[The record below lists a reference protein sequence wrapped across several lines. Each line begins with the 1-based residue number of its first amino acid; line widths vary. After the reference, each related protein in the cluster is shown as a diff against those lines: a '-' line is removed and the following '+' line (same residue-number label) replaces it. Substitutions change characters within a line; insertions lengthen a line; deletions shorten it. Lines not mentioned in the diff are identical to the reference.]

1 MLIWPQTINASLYKH
16 GVYRARKESHRA
28 VSPFPVA
35 SGAKLVVILARNKC
49 LAIFDS
55 PCMFAS
61 AHTSCIVGL
70 DAVPVEIEVRVREG
84 EQAKFTILGL
94 GGAAVRESR
103 DRILAALQRA
113 GFDPPNQILVNL
125 APAEVRKDST
135 AFDLPIALAITC
147 AIGGLPQAALEGL
160 SICGELSLLGD
171 VKPTTG
177 IAAHAM
183 LAAQRKLRAIV
194 VPDENGEEA
203 AMVDTLKVVGV
214 QTLTQVIRILK
225 RQEPP
230 CIKSRRPPA
239 VLQHR
244 KSIDDVL
251 GQEVAKRALAITAA
265 GGHNL
270 LMIGPPGCGKSMLAE
285 RLATLLPPVSSAQM
299 LEVLRIHSVAGQ
311 PTESVL
317 GGIRP
322 FRTPHYVVSDAGLIG
337 GGSGPRPGE
346 VSLAHRGVL
355 FLDEFPEFRRSAV
368 EALRSPMETG
378 WVQIARAKASVVYPA
393 RFQLIAA
400 MNPCPCGRFG
410 SDVGTCRCSHH
421 AVRDYLAKLS
431 QPILD
436 RIDLHVELEAVKVD
450 DLVWARR
457 SMSQSS
463 EQIHGAVLAAQ
474 ARQIERQG
482 VLNSELS
489 DGELQSRISVRDG
502 ARRLLSEAI
511 KRIGISARGYTRVL
525 RVART
530 IADLAGEECVT
541 EEVVAEAVSYRSL
554 DRLSNVVHGTGAYIR
569 NRGP

>member
-1 MLIWPQTINASLYKH
+1 VKLRNYNPRSLDSLY
-16 GVYRARKESHRA
+16 
-28 VSPFPVA
+28 
-35 SGAKLVVILARNKC
+35 
-49 LAIFDS
+49 
-55 PCMFAS
+55 MFAS
-61 AHTSCIVGL
+61 ARTSCIVGL
-70 DAVPVEIEVRVREG
+70 DAVPVEVEVRVKEG
-84 EQAKFTILGL
+84 DQGKFTILGL

-125 APAEVRKDST
+125 APVEVRKDS
-135 AFDLPIALAITC
+135 AVFDLPIALAIIC
-147 AIGGLPQAALEGL
+147 AIEGLPQAALEGVSL
-160 SICGELSLLGD
+160 CGELSLLGD
-171 VKPTTG
+171 VKPTAG
-177 IAAHAM
+177 IAAHA
-183 LAAQRKLRAIV
+183 LAAAQGKLRAVI
-194 VPDENGEEA
+194 VPDDNGHEA
-203 AMVDTLKVVGV
+203 AMVDGITVIGVRHLSQVVRVLK
-214 QTLTQVIRILK
+214 Q
-225 RQEPP
+225 QEAPEIKTKIPP
-230 CIKSRRPPA
+230 VAIQR
-239 VLQHR
+239 R

-285 RLATLLPPVSSAQM
+285 RLATLLPPLSCEQM

-311 PTESVL
+311 ETESIVA
-317 GGIRP
+317 GARP

-337 GGSGPRPGE
+337 GGAGPRPGE

-368 EALRSPMETG
+368 EALRSPMEAG

-410 SDVGTCRCSHH
+410 SDVGVCRCSHH

-436 RIDLHVELEAVKVD
+436 RIDLHVELEAVQVE

-457 SMSQSS
+457 SSSQSS
-463 EQIHGAVLAAQ
+463 QQIEAAVLSAR
-474 ARQIERQG
+474 ARQLERQG

-489 DGELQSRISVRDG
+489 DGEMQSRLVVSDG

-525 RVART
+525 RVAAT
-530 IADLAGEECVT
+530 IADLAGEESIT
-541 EEVVAEAVSYRSL
+541 EETVAEAVSYRCL
-554 DRLSNVVHGTGAYIR
+554 DRLATIVYGTGSYLR
-569 NRGP
+569 NRPADRAGVRG